1 VVDRD
6 PLLLAAA
13 GGFAVA
19 ILAAAAEALHARR
32 VVRAAPLA
40 FGPGRAGFA
49 PLAAAAGV
57 LRVASLGFA
66 AWGLG
71 ALLALPPMTYKSG
84 EVKPNEFRHLLLV
97 LDVSPSMRLEDA
109 GPTGK
114 QSRAHRAADLIASFF
129 ERVTA
134 ERYKT
139 TVVAVYTGA
148 KPVVVDTADREV
160 VRNILTDLPLS
171 QAFKAGETDMFAG
184 LEVAAKIARPW
195 APGTAVLLCVT
206 DGDTVPAN
214 GMPKMPAS
222 VGSNVVIVGV
232 GNPAVGRPIAG
243 HSSRQ
248 DVSTL
253 RQVATRLSGVYHDGN
268 DKHLSTELVSRI
280 DDAATPPDKNKWG
293 PREWARVAVGA
304 GTGTYAG
311 LPFLLSLVGTG
322 WTPGRHPRAAR
333 RASA

>member
-1 VVDRD
+1 
-6 PLLLAAA
+6 LAVAA
-13 GGFAVA
+13 GFAVA

-32 VVRAAPLA
+32 VVAAAPLA
-40 FGPGRAGFA
+40 FGPGRVGFA
-49 PLAAAAGV
+49 PLAAVAGL
-57 LRVASLGFA
+57 LRVAALGFA
-66 AWGLG
+66 TWGFG
-71 ALLALPPMTYKSG
+71 TLLALQPMTYRSG
-84 EVKPNEFRHLLLV
+84 EVKPSEFRHLLLV

-109 GPTGK
+109 GPSGK

-129 ERVTA
+129 ERVNA

-148 KPVVVDTADREV
+148 KPVVLDTADREV
-160 VRNILTDLPLS
+160 IRNILTDLPLS
-171 QAFKAGETDMFAG
+171 QAFKSGETDMFAG
-184 LEVAAKIARPW
+184 LEEAAKIAKPW

-214 GMPKMPAS
+214 GMPKMPVS
-222 VGSNVVIVGV
+222 VGNNVVIVGV
-232 GNPAVGRPIAG
+232 GNPSVGRSIAG

-253 RQVATRLSGVYHDGN
+253 RQGATRLHGVYHDGN
-268 DKHLSTELVSRI
+268 DKQMSTALGSKI
-280 DDAATPPDKNKWG
+280 DENATPPDKKKWG
-293 PREWARVAVGA
+293 TREWARLAVGA
-304 GTGTYAG
+304 GTGTFAG

-333 RASA
+333 REMAPTGGRR